1 MNIYVV
7 SPLFQEACN
16 VAVNKTDLVLTDG
29 KQILTENRLII
40 SGVRDINKKDIKNIF
55 GGNQC
60 RSQGPPSWLRWV
72 KNLPAMPESWV
83 QS

>member
-40 SGVRDINKKDIKNIF
+40 SGVRDINKK
-55 GGNQC
+55 
-60 RSQGPPSWLRWV
+60 
-72 KNLPAMPESWV
+72 E
-83 QS
+83 